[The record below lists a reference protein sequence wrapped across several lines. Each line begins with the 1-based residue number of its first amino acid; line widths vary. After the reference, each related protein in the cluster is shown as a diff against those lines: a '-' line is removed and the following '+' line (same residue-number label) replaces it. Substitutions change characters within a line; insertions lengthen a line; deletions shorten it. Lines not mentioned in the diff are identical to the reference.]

1 MEYSSTFKNEAV
13 EEALMPWE
21 YFHDVLQKINSKILC
36 DIMWYNFSWKIW
48 TWEKLEKHL
57 PNY

>member
-36 DIMWYNFSWKIW
+36 DIM
-48 TWEKLEKHL
+48 
-57 PNY
+57 